1 MRDDVKYGA
10 GCAGGMLGVGIGSM
24 ATVIGLIIAIWHVAG
39 WITAGVG
46 IAVLAGSAVFTAIS
60 AERAKQAASKAWA
73 MREYKKRLN
82 EIDELITELMKLATP
97 ERLTERGAA
106 DLQTRLKQLDEKKD
120 QILASLLEIDRYLKD
135 PKNRPVALQRERKDI
150 ELKLASAPDD
160 VRPTLEQNLEAVGKT
175 EEFLANVKSD
185 REVLLA
191 NLDKILYGLR
201 SSRAQMMA
209 EVGKETHTKNEL
221 AGEMN
226 REIDNDITEITSSL
240 KAVDG
245 MKAEIE
251 DLTQSR
257 AKKAASRQIQ

>member
-1 MRDDVKYGA
+1 
-10 GCAGGMLGVGIGSM
+10 MLGIGLG
-24 ATVIGLIIAIWHVAG
+24 ATATIVGLIIAIWSVVG
-39 WITAGVG
+39 WIVGGVG
-46 IAVLAGSAVFTAIS
+46 IALLAGSAVFTAVS

-73 MREYKKRLN
+73 IREYKRRLD
-82 EIDELITELMKLATP
+82 EIDKLITELMRLATP

-106 DLQTRLKQLDEKKD
+106 DLRGRLKQLDEKKD

-135 PKNRPVALQRERKDI
+135 PKNRPAALQRERKDI
-150 ELKLASAPDD
+150 ELKLATAPDD
-160 VRPTLEQNLEAVGKT
+160 VRPTLEQNLDAVAKT
-175 EEFLANVKSD
+175 EAFLANVKSD

-209 EVGKETHTKNEL
+209 EVGKEAHTKNEL

-226 REIDNDITEITSSL
+226 KEIDADISEITSSL

-251 DLTQSR
+251 DLTESR
-257 AKKAASRQIQ
+257 AKKAARRQLQ